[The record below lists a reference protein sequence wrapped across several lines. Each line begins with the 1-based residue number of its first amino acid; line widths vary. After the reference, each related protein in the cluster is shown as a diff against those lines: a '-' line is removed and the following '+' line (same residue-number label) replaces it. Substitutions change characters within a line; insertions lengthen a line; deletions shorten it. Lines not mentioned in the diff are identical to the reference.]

1 MSAQELSD
9 QEMYAVLRATKGM
22 NLKHLIMLQNTV
34 KAEMEK
40 RRETIKTASANWE
53 APPEGLV
60 RNWYYK
66 ENIYLR
72 DAENNVWHVDSRNGD
87 LGSWKGLY
95 LPDEDRSNSDADEP

>member
-1 MSAQELSD
+1 MSAQEISN
-9 QEMYAVLRATKGM
+9 QEMYTILCATKGM
-22 NLKHLIMLQNTV
+22 NLKRLIMLQNTV

-40 RRETIKTASANWE
+40 RRETIKAASANWE

-95 LPDEDRSNSDADEP
+95 LPDEDRINSDADEP

>member
-9 QEMYAVLRATKGM
+9 QGMYAILCATKGM
-22 NLKHLIMLQNTV
+22 NLKRLTLLLTTV

-40 RRETIKTASANWE
+40 RRETIKAASVNWE

-60 RNWYYK
+60 RNWFY
-66 ENIYLR
+66 EDDIYFR

-95 LPDEDRSNSDADEP
+95 LPDEDRIDESVDEP